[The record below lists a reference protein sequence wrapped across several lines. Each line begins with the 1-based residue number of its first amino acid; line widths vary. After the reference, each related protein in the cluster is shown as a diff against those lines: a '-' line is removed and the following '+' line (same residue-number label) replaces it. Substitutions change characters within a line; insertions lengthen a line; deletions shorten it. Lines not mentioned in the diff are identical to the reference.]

1 MSLEISLPFGKKNN
15 VKNLVFTI
23 LVNEYPLK
31 IIELTNFIKKR
42 YGKSVT
48 FQAVRKAILELVR
61 DEVLIKKDNEF
72 QINKNWVK
80 DAKETIDKLYSELN
94 EDKNNTKTLKK
105 FDSIEGR
112 VSVFTFNSIAEMMK
126 FWEEIVTNWF
136 NNFKKGDYNINC
148 WQGSHGWE
156 ALLYPDYERKM
167 MMQLKQKGIKS
178 YAVSTGATPLDR
190 MVWKFY
196 KNIGLQV
203 HMYPSASKIDR
214 EYYVGTYGE
223 IIIQA
228 HYPKDILDELD
239 LFFKKNKSMEELD
252 LSKLSAIANKK
263 VLVKLTVIKN
273 LQMAKQINQSIISQI
288 E

>member
-112 VSVFTFNSIAEMMK
+112 VSVFTFNSFVI
-126 FWEEIVTNWF
+126 
-136 NNFKKGDYNINC
+136 NFKI
-148 WQGSHGWE
+148 
-156 ALLYPDYERKM
+156 R
-167 MMQLKQKGIKS
+167 
-178 YAVSTGATPLDR
+178 
-190 MVWKFY
+190 
-196 KNIGLQV
+196 
-203 HMYPSASKIDR
+203 
-214 EYYVGTYGE
+214 
-223 IIIQA
+223 
-228 HYPKDILDELD
+228 
-239 LFFKKNKSMEELD
+239 LFFRQGVFLNNS
-252 LSKLSAIANKK
+252 
-263 VLVKLTVIKN
+263 
-273 LQMAKQINQSIISQI
+273 
-288 E
+288 